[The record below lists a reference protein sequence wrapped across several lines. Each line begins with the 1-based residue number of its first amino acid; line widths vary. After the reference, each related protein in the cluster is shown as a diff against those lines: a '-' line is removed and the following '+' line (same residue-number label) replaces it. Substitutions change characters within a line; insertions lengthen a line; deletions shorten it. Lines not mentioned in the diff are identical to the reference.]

1 MAIRDTLLANVT
13 TQLSG
18 TTCGVSSELPWD
30 SGQLPLYEKNMKKFY
45 LAEENQNI
53 STLLNTLQGT
63 NSCEVYQTE
72 STLTGYLSVDAKNQ
86 PADIA
91 SVVSSVLNSR
101 LSVGNAFIREC
112 EVSTEIN
119 NDKHLYTFEYRFVK
133 INDN

>member
-45 LAEENQNI
+45 LTEENQEI
-53 STLLNTLQGT
+53 TTMFNTLGGT
-63 NSCEVYQTE
+63 NSCSVYQTE

-86 PADIA
+86 PSDIA

-101 LSVGNAFIREC
+101 LSVGNSFVREC

>member
-13 TQLSG
+13 TQLTS
-18 TTCGVSSELPWD
+18 TSCGVSSELPWE

-45 LAEENQNI
+45 LTEENQDI
-53 STLLNTLQGT
+53 STLLNTLQGSH
-63 NSCEVYQTE
+63 SCEVYQTE

-86 PADIA
+86 PSDIA

-101 LSVGNAFIREC
+101 LSVGNSFIREC
-112 EVSTEIN
+112 VVSTEIN

-133 INDN
+133 VNDN

>member
-13 TQLSG
+13 TQLAS
-18 TTCGVSSELPWD
+18 TSCGVSSELPWQ

-45 LAEENQNI
+45 LAEENQDI
-53 STLLNTLQGT
+53 STLFNTLQGT
-63 NSCEVYQTE
+63 NNCEVYQTE

-86 PADIA
+86 PSDIT

-101 LSVGNAFIREC
+101 LSVSNVFIREC
-112 EVSTEIN
+112 TVSTEID

-133 INDN
+133 VNDN

>member
-63 NSCEVYQTE
+63 NNCEVYQTE

-101 LSVGNAFIREC
+101 LSVGNSFVREC